1 MSSNDHG
8 IQGSVAIVT
17 GGAMG
22 MGEATARLF
31 AQRGAKVILA
41 DISDEAGRKVVAE
54 IKAAGGEAT
63 YVHCDV
69 SKEDDVIAMV
79 ATAVDT
85 YGRLDCAVNNAA
97 TMPDMAPIHEADA
110 TIFDRIISINLKSV
124 LLCMKHEL
132 AQMLKQEDRGGFRM
146 KGAIVNISSIS
157 GLRPQP
163 NNPAYM
169 AAKSG
174 VIGLSRSASFD
185 YAPRGI
191 RVNTVAPGAIKTP
204 MVVKSFED
212 FGGNEQDYAPYISL
226 FNRLGESSEV
236 AEASLWLCSDA
247 ASYVTGQVL
256 AVDAGYTT
264 R

>member
-1 MSSNDHG
+1 MTNNAGMDG
-8 IQGSVAIVT
+8 NVAIVT

-31 AQRGAKVILA
+31 AERGAKVILA
-41 DISDEAGRKVVAE
+41 DISDEAGKRVVEE
-54 IKAAGGEAT
+54 IRAAGGEAT

-69 SKEDDVIAMV
+69 SNEDEVAAMV
-79 ATAVDT
+79 TAAVET

-110 TIFDRIISINLKSV
+110 SVFDRIITINLKSV

-132 AQMLKQEDRGGFRM
+132 GQMLKQEDRGGFRM
-146 KGAIVNISSIS
+146 RGSIVNIASIS
-157 GLRPQP
+157 GIRPQP
-163 NNPAYM
+163 GNPAYM

-204 MVVKSFED
+204 MVWKSFEE
-212 FGGNEQDYAPYISL
+212 FGGSEEEYAPYISL
-226 FNRLGESSEV
+226 FNRMGEPSEV

>member
-1 MSSNDHG
+1 MN
-8 IQGSVAIVT
+8 IQRMDGAAAIVT

-31 AQRGAKVILA
+31 AARGARVVIADLA
-41 DISDEAGRKVVAE
+41 DEAGEKV
-54 IKAAGGEAT
+54 AADIRAGGGEAL

-69 SKEDDVIAMV
+69 SLESDVAAMV
-79 ATAVDT
+79 KSCVEA

-97 TMPDMAPIHEADA
+97 TKPDAAMIHEADEA
-110 TIFDRIISINLKSV
+110 VFDRIIAINLKSV

-132 AQMLKQEDRGGFRM
+132 RQMLAQEDRGGLKMR
-146 KGAIVNISSIS
+146 GAIVNIASIS

-163 NNPAYM
+163 GNPAYM

-185 YAPRGI
+185 YAPQGI
-191 RVNTVAPGAIKTP
+191 RVNTVAPGCIRTP
-204 MVVKSFED
+204 MVDAALEGQSVELD
-212 FGGNEQDYAPYISL
+212 ALAPYYSL
-226 FNRLGESSEV
+226 FNRIGEPSEV
-236 AEASLWLCSDA
+236 AEASYWLCSDA
-247 ASYVTGQVL
+247 ASYITGQVL